1 MAGMR
6 ILGEVIRVGM
16 ILTVLTVLTQ
26 VGGIVYLFYKPLGL
40 WMDESTKKRW
50 ARIPLKV
57 LLYTGL
63 LSLASF
69 WIVPRFAAGYGRVPL
84 PRFATEAIPL
94 KPAGFWITLM
104 NRHYVQ
110 PDLLTVITSV
120 AQEIGRQYPGTEIIY
135 LDANFPFL
143 DGFPLLPHRSH
154 DDGRKLDICF
164 LYTNTG
170 NGERINQPLTWLGY
184 GYSEDS
190 GEGEYNQIEVCEEQG
205 YWQYSL
211 LNKLIILKD
220 RPQFTFDERANSALL
235 RSIAR
240 QPAVKKIFVEPHLKT
255 RLGLQRIDKIKFHGC
270 RAVRHDDHIHLQ
282 I

>member
-6 ILGEVIRVGM
+6 ILIEVIRVGM
-16 ILTVLTVLTQ
+16 ILTILTVLTQ

-40 WMDESTKKRW
+40 WMDESIKKKW

-57 LLYTGL
+57 VLYTSL
-63 LSLASF
+63 LSLASL

-84 PRFATEAIPL
+84 PRFATEEIPL
-94 KPAGFWITLM
+94 KPAGFWIILT

-110 PDLLTVITSV
+110 PDLLTAITSV
-120 AQEIGRQYPGTEIIY
+120 AQEVGRQYPGTEIIY

-164 LYTNTG
+164 LYTNSG
-170 NGERINQPLTWLGY
+170 NGERINQSLTWLGY
-184 GYSEDS
+184 GYSEGP

-211 LNKLIILKD
+211 LNKLTIRRG
-220 RPQFTFDERANSALL
+220 RPPFAFDERANSALL

-240 QPAVKKIFVEPHLKT
+240 QPAVQKIFIEPHLKT